1 MVANGAF
8 ILFGAGLVKRKPLD
22 ARYKCGKLRPKT
34 VIGQINDRDRSR
46 VLNEAQ
52 QVIDQPHRRGDPSQ
66 LRECALGRF
75 VLDFGGNREIFD
87 AGRQYFSLVNLW
99 RWRNDIPG
107 AQPPRAEESSSLGEE
122 PTKEA
127 MERLQRRIKE
137 CDFELSRCGEPAFL
151 AAKGMILEEKDCSGQ
166 ASAPGWPRAPIPR
179 DLI

>member
-1 MVANGAF
+1 M
-8 ILFGAGLVKRKPLD
+8 KRKPLEP
-22 ARYKCGKLRPKT
+22 RYKCGKLRPKT
-34 VIGQINDRDRSR
+34 VIGQINERDRASA
-46 VLNEAQ
+46 LDEAS
-52 QVIDQPHRRGDPSQ
+52 QVIAQPHRRGDPSQ

-75 VLDFGGNREIFD
+75 VLDFGGDREMFD
-87 AGRQYFSLVNLW
+87 AGRQYWGLVNLW

-151 AAKGMILEEKDCSGQ
+151 AAKGMLLEEKDCAAKQ
-166 ASAPGWPRAPIPR
+166 ALPVGRALQSLAISFR
-179 DLI
+179 MMKS